1 MMTRESFRISI
12 AQLASI
18 RGEVEHNLNLIAE
31 RVEQAKKA
39 GARLVVFPELALTG
53 YIVDPR
59 FASLAVTLDSP
70 TMDRLRKLADGIDI
84 ILGLIEETPTSMFY
98 NSAVHLSQGE
108 ILHLHRKIYLPT
120 YGLFDERRYYG
131 PGWDVT
137 PYDTGYIRTAMLI
150 CGDAWHLPL
159 AHLAAHGGADLLVI
173 PAASSQEGLADTTPT
188 EDAWRSLCR
197 TYALTLSSFVVF
209 ANMGEGEEDE
219 YTFLGGSFVAG
230 PDGQILAESSIPGDD
245 LVTCELDPR
254 ALRQQRIRLPFRRDD
269 SLAHTVEL
277 ARRTLN
283 AKIRSDYHYAGS
295 TPPLTIPPKPK

>member
-1 MMTRESFRISI
+1 MTRESFRVSI

-18 RGEVEHNLNLIAE
+18 RGEVEHNLTLITE

-39 GARLVVFPELALTG
+39 GADLVVFPELALTG

-70 TMDRLRKLADGIDI
+70 TMDRLRSLADGIDV
-84 ILGLIEETPTSMFY
+84 ILGFIEETSTSMFY
-98 NSAVHLSQGE
+98 NSAAHLSGGD

-120 YGLFDERRYYG
+120 YGMFDERRYYG
-131 PGWDVT
+131 PGWDVM
-137 PYDTGYIRTAMLI
+137 PYDTEYIRTAMLI

-159 AHLAAHGGADLLVI
+159 AYLAAHGGADLLVI

-188 EDAWRSLCR
+188 EGAWRSLCR

-209 ANMGEGEEDE
+209 ANMAEGEQDE
-219 YTFLGGSFVAG
+219 YTFLGGSFIAG
-230 PDGQILAESSIPGDD
+230 PDGQILAESSISSDD
-245 LVTCELDPR
+245 LVTCDLDPG

-269 SLAHTVEL
+269 SLAHTLEL
-277 ARRTLN
+277 GRRTLN
-283 AKIRSDYHYAGS
+283 AKIRRDHPYAGS
-295 TPPLTIPPKPK
+295 TAPPAVPPKPK